1 MEMKTDIAAWDG
13 KATDP
18 IAAVYARHNA
28 DKGFL
33 ADVIALC
40 ADAAC
45 ARGAT
50 WLLKR
55 WLEDAQGPVPA
66 ALTHRLLTRLGAL
79 AHWEAK
85 LHVLQSLPHL
95 TIAPSDAPTVA
106 RFVAACLGD
115 DAKFVRAWAY
125 TGLHHLAVQHPA
137 YREDA
142 RRTLEAAMTVAQPAS
157 VKVRIRKALA
167 AGF

>member
-1 MEMKTDIAAWDG
+1 MAMKRDIAAWDG

-33 ADVIALC
+33 AEAIALC

-55 WLEDAQGPVPA
+55 WLEDGRGPVAA
-66 ALTHRLLTRLGAL
+66 ALTHRLLTHLGTL

-85 LHVLQSLPHL
+85 LHVLQALPHL
-95 TIAPSDAPTVA
+95 TIAPDDAPAVA
-106 RFVAACLGD
+106 RFVATCLGD
-115 DAKFVRAWAY
+115 EATFVRAWAY

-142 RRTLEAAMTVAQPAS
+142 QRTLETAMTVAQPAS
-157 VKVRIRKALA
+157 VRVRLRKALA